1 MGMDVLTMEKHL
13 HLFAQSLQDFSTI
26 IVHLHVIAL
35 FIINVTKTP
44 KSDVV
49 ANRIYRTLEMFAG
62 LLTPLAKR

>member
-1 MGMDVLTMEKHL
+1 MIEKHL

-26 IVHLHVIAL
+26 IVHLHIIAL

-44 KSDVV
+44 KSNAM
-49 ANRIYRTLEMFAG
+49 ANQIYRALEVLAG

>member
-1 MGMDVLTMEKHL
+1 MEKQL
-13 HLFAQSLQDFSTI
+13 HTIAQGLQDFSTI

-35 FIINVTKTP
+35 LIINVTKTP

-49 ANRIYRTLEMFAG
+49 ANRVYRALEMMAG

>member
-1 MGMDVLTMEKHL
+1 MEKQL
-13 HLFAQSLQDFSTI
+13 HTIAQSLQDFSTI

-35 FIINVTKTP
+35 LIINVTKTP

-49 ANRIYRTLEMFAG
+49 VNRVYRALEMMAG

>member
-1 MGMDVLTMEKHL
+1 MEKQL

-26 IVHLHVIAL
+26 VIHLHVIAL

-49 ANRIYRTLEMFAG
+49 SNRVYRALEMMAG